1 MALSENIPY
10 IYDSKQS
17 ANGVLWGSTLKYILS
32 LGDKQ
37 RQEPY
42 SGINVLNECCFL
54 KPGALAPFSSQ
65 CLVKE
70 SNSPVTSLG
79 ALFSSY
85 NTNIGYFLCDSGWQA
100 AEQNN
105 NLAYINNARSI
116 DLKTGQ
122 ARTYPMAYNVLPTA
136 RVAVGNVDLSHYL
149 IVPTIQACAAGA
161 PSQVIT
167 TDLKTYKNQ
176 YSASHPHIRNITYR
190 VYYKADLSST
200 AQASATGIRLWGTIQ
215 NNSLLNWQRD
225 SSPTIRVNKFATK
238 FSSQR
243 LLPINALYYPP
254 TLRLFKMP
262 VPTHSSISAHLPSLV
277 CDVGLSST
285 HGSSVHSLA
294 FNNSD
299 IQQAT
304 LAYAYITLGTAV
316 SIISSVGMWYAESV
330 ADTADAH
337 GSLTTSASVYAPVIN
352 ENGTPTGSISG
363 GGVTDVE
370 DSPIYQTWGDQNN
383 NFPIGGNDAMGAK
396 QIDPR
401 LPTPPDTSQTQKP
414 LTIDDEDPDVM
425 PQTPKLN
432 GLGVFS
438 NYYAIA
444 KNGVDQLNDFLW
456 NSDETVVDDLLNSLK
471 LFGQSPIDAII
482 SLRLYPFN
490 FMQLLPST
498 AVTEEIVLGR
508 VATGVTAWKLPSD
521 CATTLNLGSIY
532 LPRKYG
538 NFLDYAPYS
547 SYSLY
552 IPFCGVVNLNPNI
565 FLDHYVSVRMVV
577 DVTTGKCT
585 AIIYVGSDDEY
596 GVPIQY
602 VDGMIGVEVP
612 ITAEN
617 MGKLGAAVLEAVGNT
632 AAAAV
637 STGVAGGAFAAVG
650 GAIDVMFADVAPQ
663 KTGSVSASGSLSMP
677 IKLYVAISSPHV
689 VVPENYGHTKGYATD
704 KTINISGQSGFT
716 VCYNV
721 DTSSIAGAT
730 DAERSEIKSLLEG
743 GIYT

>member
-1 MALSENIPY
+1 MALPENIPY
-10 IYDSKQS
+10 IYDNKSM
-17 ANGVLWGSTLKYILS
+17 ANGILWGSSLQHILTS
-32 LGDKQ
+32 AD
-37 RQEPY
+37 RITHPPY
-42 SGINVLNECCFL
+42 TGLDILNQCCFIR
-54 KPGALAPFSSQ
+54 PSSYAPLASQ
-65 CLVKE
+65 CLAVE
-70 SNSPVTSLG
+70 TSTVATTLDAIYRDYPTG
-79 ALFSSY
+79 IA
-85 NTNIGYFLCDSGWQA
+85 YFLCDAGW
-100 AEQNN
+100 ETIELYNTTGT
-105 NLAYINNARSI
+105 INGGTIYNK
-116 DLKTGQ
+116 KTGAITQ
-122 ARTYPMAYNVLPTA
+122 RPTQYLSLPTA
-136 RVAVGNVDLSHYL
+136 RIAVGDLDLSHYV
-149 IVPTIQACAAGA
+149 IVPTISARRHNSGDA
-161 PSQVIT
+161 IT
-167 TDLKTYKNQ
+167 VDYRTYKNQ
-176 YSASHPHIRNITYR
+176 YSASHPDIVRIGCQMR
-190 VYYKADLSST
+190 YKADLNSNS
-200 AQASATGIRLWGTIQ
+200 QGNGVSYRLWGTAQ
-215 NNSLLNWQRD
+215 NNSQINYQHET
-225 SSPTIRVNKFATK
+225 SSARFNKFDTA
-238 FSSQR
+238 FSSTR
-243 LLPINALYYPP
+243 LRPLSGNLYIPPSIGVEKFNLPG
-254 TLRLFKMP
+254 
-262 VPTHSSISAHLPSLV
+262 VGGQVWSLKSTY
-277 CDVGLSST
+277 GLSST
-285 HGSSVHSLA
+285 HGIS
-294 FNNSD
+294 
-299 IQQAT
+299 IQRLGWT
-304 LAYAYITLGTAV
+304 DEDNHTSPYVYITFGTATA
-316 SIISSVGMWYAESV
+316 IIESLGLWWCESV
-330 ADTADAH
+330 ADIADAH
-337 GSLTTSASVYAPVIN
+337 GSLTTSDAAHMPLVD
-352 ENGTPTGSISG
+352 ENGNVTGSISG
-363 GGVTDVE
+363 GGVTDITN
-370 DSPIYQTWGDQNN
+370 SPIYQQWNEQNQK
-383 NFPIGGNDAMGAK
+383 FPVGGSDALGAK
-396 QIDPR
+396 QIDPNR
-401 LPTPPDTSQTQKP
+401 PIPPNTSQTQTP
-414 LTIDDEDPDVM
+414 ITIDEEDPDVM

-456 NSDETVVDDLLNSLK
+456 NSDETIIDDLLNSLK

-721 DTSSIAGAT
+721 DTSTIAGAT

>member
-1 MALSENIPY
+1 MALPENIPY
-10 IYDSKQS
+10 IYDTKQAS
-17 ANGVLWGSTLKYILS
+17 NGVLWGSSLKYILT
-32 LGDKQ
+32 LGDRQ

-42 SGINVLNECCFL
+42 SGINILNQCCFL
-54 KPGALAPFSSQ
+54 KPGDLAPLSSQ

-70 SNSPVTSLG
+70 NINPVTSLG
-79 ALFSSY
+79 ALFSPY
-85 NTNIGYFLCDSGWQA
+85 NTNIGYFLCDNVWQA
-100 AEQNN
+100 VEQNN
-105 NLAYINNARSI
+105 NLGYINNARSM

-122 ARTYPMAYNVLPTA
+122 VRTYPMAYNILPTA
-136 RVAVGNVDLSHYL
+136 RVAVGNLDLSHYF
-149 IVPTIQACAAGA
+149 IVPTIQACVAGA

-167 TDLKTYKNQ
+167 ADLKTYKNQ

-200 AQASATGIRLWGTIQ
+200 AKASATGIRLWGTSQ
-215 NNSLLNWQRD
+215 STGLQNWQRD
-225 SSPTIRVNKFATK
+225 TSPMTRVNKFITK
-238 FSSQR
+238 FTSQR
-243 LLPINALYYPP
+243 LLPVTALYYPP
-254 TLRLFKMP
+254 VLRFFK
-262 VPTHSSISAHLPSLV
+262 VPKPGGTQTEALPSVV
-277 CDVGLSST
+277 CDIGLSST
-285 HGSSVHSLA
+285 HGPSVHSLA
-294 FNNSD
+294 FDNSN

-304 LAYAYITLGTAV
+304 LAYAYITLGTAI
-316 SIISSVGMWYAESV
+316 SIISSVGMWYVESV
-330 ADTADAH
+330 EDTADAH
-337 GSLTTSASVYAPVIN
+337 GSLTTSDNVYAPVID

-363 GGVTDVE
+363 GGVTDIE
-370 DSPIYQTWGDQNN
+370 DSPIYRTWNDQNN

-396 QIDPR
+396 QIDPQ
-401 LPTPPDTSQTQKP
+401 LPTPPNTSQTQTT
-414 LTIDDEDPDVM
+414 LTPEDEDPDVM
-425 PQTPKLN
+425 PQAPKLN

-438 NYYAIA
+438 NYYALA

-456 NSDETVVDDLLNSLK
+456 NSDETIIDDILNSLK

-490 FMQLLPST
+490 FIQLLPST

-585 AIIYVGSDDEY
+585 AIVYVGSDDEY

-602 VDGMIGVEVP
+602 VDGMIGVEIP

-650 GAIDVMFADVAPQ
+650 GALDVMFADVAPQ
-663 KTGSVSASGSLSMP
+663 KTGAVSASGSLSMP
-677 IKLYVAISSPHV
+677 IKMYVSVSSPRPV
-689 VVPENYGHTKGYATD
+689 IPDDYGHSKGYACDIT
-704 KTINISGQSGFT
+704 TSLSAQSGFT
-716 VCYNV
+716 ICYNV
-721 DTSSIAGAT
+721 DTSSISGAT
-730 DAERSEIKSLLEG
+730 DPEREQIKTLLESG
-743 GIYT
+743 VYV

>member
-1 MALSENIPY
+1 MALPENIPY
-10 IYDSKQS
+10 IYDRIQS
-17 ANGVLWGSTLKYILS
+17 ANGILWGSTLQYILS
-32 LGDKQ
+32 FGD
-37 RQEPY
+37 RLTQEPY
-42 SGINVLNECCFL
+42 SGINVLNQCCFL
-54 KPGALAPFSSQ
+54 KPGALAPFSEQ

-70 SNSPVTSLG
+70 NIQPVTSLS
-79 ALFSSY
+79 AIFSSY
-85 NTNIGYFLCDSGWQA
+85 STNMGYFLCDNGWQGV
-100 AEQNN
+100 EQNN
-105 NLAYINNARSI
+105 NLGHVNNARSVN
-116 DLKTGQ
+116 LKTGQ
-122 ARTYPMAYNVLPTA
+122 VTKYPLLYNNLPLARI
-136 RVAVGNVDLSHYL
+136 AVGNLDLSHYF
-149 IVPTIQACAAGA
+149 IIPTIRACVAGT

-167 TDLKTYKNQ
+167 ADLKTYKNQ
-176 YSASHPHIRNITYR
+176 YSASHPHILNISYR
-190 VYYKADLSST
+190 IYYKANLDT
-200 AQASATGIRLWGTIQ
+200 NTQAVSTGIRLWGTVQ
-215 NNSLLNWQRD
+215 NTGLQNWQRD
-225 SSPTIRVNKFATK
+225 TSPTVRVNKFTTK
-238 FSSQR
+238 YSSER
-243 LLPINALYYPP
+243 LMPINVLYYPP
-254 TLRLFKMP
+254 VLRYFK
-262 VPTHSSISAHLPSLV
+262 VPKPGGMAEDALPSVV
-277 CDVGLSST
+277 CDIGLSST
-285 HGSSVHSLA
+285 HGPGVHSIA
-294 FNNSD
+294 FDNNN

-337 GSLTTSASVYAPVIN
+337 GSLTTSASVYAPVID
-352 ENGTPTGSISG
+352 ENGTPTGSING
-363 GGVTDVE
+363 GGVTDPE
-370 DSPIYQTWGDQNN
+370 DSPIYQNWNTQNN
-383 NFPIGGNDAMGAK
+383 NFPIGGDDAIGAK
-396 QIDPR
+396 KIDPQ
-401 LPTPPDTSQTQKP
+401 LPTAPNTSQTQTP
-414 LTIDDEDPDVM
+414 ITIDQEDPDVM

-456 NSDETVVDDLLNSLK
+456 NSDETVIDDLLNSLK

-508 VATGVTAWKLPSD
+508 VETGVTAWKLPSD

-585 AIIYVGSDDEY
+585 AIVYVGSDNEY

-602 VDGMIGVEVP
+602 VDGMIGVEIP

-650 GAIDVMFADVAPQ
+650 GALDVMFADVAPQ
-663 KTGSVSASGSLSMP
+663 KTGAVSASGSLSMP
-677 IKLYVAISSPHV
+677 IKMYVSVSSPRPV
-689 VVPENYGHTKGYATD
+689 IPDDYGHSKGYACDIT
-704 KTINISGQSGFT
+704 TSLSAQSGFT
-716 VCYNV
+716 ICYNV
-721 DTSSIAGAT
+721 DTSTISGAT
-730 DAERSEIKSLLEG
+730 DPEREQIKTLLESG
-743 GIYT
+743 VYV